1 VDETVKEGE
10 PKVERNFEDRDAKK
24 DADSEEYSARES
36 NSDSDR
42 GRNFF
47 ERASERGR
55 KIIMIIC
62 QSSPIH

>member
-36 NSDSDR
+36 NSDWIQLE
-42 GRNFF
+42 G
-47 ERASERGR
+47 GT
-55 KIIMIIC
+55 
-62 QSSPIH
+62 SS